1 VPRARVPRTAIEYLD
16 VVDKRGVANLCRIF
30 GCSRRA
36 ADQLIAQARRCVAQ
50 GLAPIRIEWEPCLP
64 TQKRCSPFRLASY
77 CTAIMG
83 RIVRSPSASVHASRD
98 RRDCLVGKRPPGA
111 RQLLSGRL
119 LTLPGLSIAV
129 RRCPSVQV
137 DGLYLSAGV
146 ASERQKSERLA
157 VTLAV
162 SLLPL

>member
-1 VPRARVPRTAIEYLD
+1 MTSE
-16 VVDKRGVANLCRIF
+16 
-30 GCSRRA
+30 
-36 ADQLIAQARRCVAQ
+36 
-50 GLAPIRIEWEPCLP
+50 
-64 TQKRCSPFRLASY
+64 
-77 CTAIMG
+77 
-83 RIVRSPSASVHASRD
+83 
-98 RRDCLVGKRPPGA
+98 
-111 RQLLSGRL
+111 L

-146 ASERQKSERLA
+146 ASERQESERLA